1 MGCNTSK
8 QAKPPGSKPGK
19 ASASPDKQGSTGTRH
34 PQPHSAYKLNIKQLS
49 EAELKKH
56 KIADI
61 VTFVKQGNVSWVHGL
76 TEHFKLGKGILN
88 LRGEAEEI
96 KLTEG
101 EKANTKDFNPF
112 LVAVYHRKL
121 DVVRYLINDLKI
133 SVRMA
138 GK

>member
-19 ASASPDKQGSTGTRH
+19 AQASPDKHSMGTRH
-34 PQPHSAYKLNIKQLS
+34 PQPHSGYKLNVKQLS

-96 KLTEG
+96 KLTEN

-112 LVAVYHRKL
+112 LIAVAHRKL
-121 DVVRYLINDLKI
+121 DVVKYLINDLKI

>member
-1 MGCNTSK
+1 M
-8 QAKPPGSKPGK
+8 
-19 ASASPDKQGSTGTRH
+19 
-34 PQPHSAYKLNIKQLS
+34 
-49 EAELKKH
+49 KKH

-96 KLTEG
+96 KLTENG
-101 EKANTKDFNPF
+101 KANAQDFNPF
-112 LVAVYHRKL
+112 LVAVAHKKL